1 LDSRYLKGYPRL
13 STILNNKF
21 MLKLHSLLP
30 DVSRPQT
37 PAMNTYAAFIDIT
50 GIGSNYPYTGMDIL
64 NSKEIAY
71 KQLVLFSGFVHT
83 EFSNLPQHSR
93 HQIVWQH
100 ATAISKLV
108 SGNGIKLDTKELL
121 SLDSNKI
128 NLHIK
133 TYKSH
138 PIDLER
144 KRYYEGWYVTSQNG
158 IRRRY
163 QLQKIYDAYGKEFAL
178 EIHSFIENYAIKKID
193 SSLRSTLE
201 LLIILF
207 SEFALVID
215 NVEELKFSLNHGN
228 SYYFMLNIYH
238 RFFAKRIANGGQAH
252 AAIKD
257 WSRMVEKYMN
267 CFVDTGLFEEP
278 LYPIV
283 VPKFK
288 KPKEDNKA
296 LPSGGSFTKEEQEQ
310 LYGGI
315 PLYIKDEEAVTKIQM
330 RLENEFSH
338 IKQALDNYVDSYILN
353 YKKLESQI
361 GNVRTQPQG
370 LRMAEKDGVK
380 CGIGY
385 SANTLA
391 TLKHYGIDQCFN
403 SVIDINGNIT
413 NQRKFTDYI
422 LGINKKREAFNEL
435 YRVNKNFII
444 AIYALLVLENPAITP
459 SWFEAWELYDK
470 HGNLIGYKQVG
481 NHWIISSFKK
491 RKGTTQAQ
499 QDIVLTNR
507 SKYLVETFIDMTS
520 FERNC
525 LKAMSDD
532 NWRFAPLY
540 ASTTKINIVSNLSG
554 AMFNNVETSG
564 LSDLKKVFS
573 EVQYNENGQAYLSI
587 DEINALTSVFSLRN
601 IRKKK
606 GIHTYLV
613 TRSIQ
618 EVSNKLGHKQV
629 NLEVLEAYLP
639 QALLNFFND
648 RWVRIFQNSLMF
660 EAMKDS
666 DLLNEAFDFK
676 IENLEQFL
684 ENHRMRNF
692 PAHMMEVESTKT
704 KEEEEEIK
712 KKLDVLV
719 FMISPSILQMLIAIR
734 TIVEEYNETIP
745 ESVKYWY
752 MSAVFILSQYECKD
766 KSKRIVN
773 VDSTIDFYNRALT
786 QPLDID
792 KVRQGIF
799 A

>member
-1 LDSRYLKGYPRL
+1 MSTKYKGDYFLDSRYLKGYPRL

-361 GNVRTQPQG
+361 GNARTQPQG

-507 SKYLVETFIDMTS
+507 SKYLVETLIDMTS

-618 EVSNKLGHKQV
+618 EVSIKLGHKQV

-684 ENHRMRNF
+684 ENHRSSS
-692 PAHMMEVESTKT
+692 AE
-704 KEEEEEIK
+704 
-712 KKLDVLV
+712 
-719 FMISPSILQMLIAIR
+719 MLR
-734 TIVEEYNETIP
+734 T
-745 ESVKYWY
+745 
-752 MSAVFILSQYECKD
+752 
-766 KSKRIVN
+766 
-773 VDSTIDFYNRALT
+773 
-786 QPLDID
+786 
-792 KVRQGIF
+792 
-799 A
+799 